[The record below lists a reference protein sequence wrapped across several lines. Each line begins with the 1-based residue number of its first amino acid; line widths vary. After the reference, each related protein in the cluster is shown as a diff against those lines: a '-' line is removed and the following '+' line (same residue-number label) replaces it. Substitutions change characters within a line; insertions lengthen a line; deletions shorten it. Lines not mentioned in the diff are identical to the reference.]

1 MSKKND
7 RTVHP
12 RDDGKW
18 GNRRNG
24 NERDTSVHDT
34 QRDAINAARDDVRNN
49 GGGELTIIG
58 RDGKIRDKDT
68 VPPGND
74 PHPPK
79 G

>member
-1 MSKKND
+1 MSKSNN
-7 RTVHP
+7 RTVHK

-24 NERDTSVHDT
+24 NQRDTSVHDT
-34 QRDAINAARDDVRNN
+34 QRETIDASKDNLRRQ
-49 GGGELTIIG
+49 GGGDVTIQG
-58 RDGKIRDKDT
+58 ENGKFRAKDT

-74 PHPPK
+74 SHPPK